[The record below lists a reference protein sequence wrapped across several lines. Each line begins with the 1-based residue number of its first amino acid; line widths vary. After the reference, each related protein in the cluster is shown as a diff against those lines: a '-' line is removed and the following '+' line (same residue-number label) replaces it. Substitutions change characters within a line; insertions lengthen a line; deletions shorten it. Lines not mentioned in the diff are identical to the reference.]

1 MKAVI
6 SIIIIAVV
14 VVLGL
19 KFRDYARHAMA
30 EKSTTDSPPRYAPG
44 KLRGLP
50 FELEAS
56 FEEAK
61 RGGADGLH
69 DWLRKHRA
77 EVEEP
82 RLTDIELDYVLL
94 AGRESPAEARRV
106 LNTIKQRIPT
116 NSPVFK
122 RFQQLDHAYP

>member
-6 SIIIIAVV
+6 AIIIIAVV

-19 KFRDYARHAMA
+19 KFSNYANHAMA
-30 EKSTTDSPPRYAPG
+30 EKSTSASPPRFAPG
-44 KLRGLP
+44 KVRGLP

-56 FEEAK
+56 FEAAK
-61 RGGADGLH
+61 RGGADGLRV
-69 DWLRKHRA
+69 WLRTHRA

-106 LNTIKQRIPT
+106 LNSIKQRVPT

-122 RFQQLDHAYP
+122 RFQQLDQAYP